1 MIYTTNTGDTWDLI
15 AYKTLGSEYLLPLLL
30 EVNSKH
36 KDTFIFGG
44 GIELSI
50 PTIEDDEEITDRP
63 DWLDDL
69 DELGD
74 EEG

>member
-30 EVNSKH
+30 EANPMH

-44 GIELSI
+44 GIELTI
-50 PTIEDDEEITDRP
+50 PVLEDDEEIIDRP
-63 DWLDDL
+63 DWLDDI
-69 DELGD
+69 DELGV
-74 EEG
+74 EEE